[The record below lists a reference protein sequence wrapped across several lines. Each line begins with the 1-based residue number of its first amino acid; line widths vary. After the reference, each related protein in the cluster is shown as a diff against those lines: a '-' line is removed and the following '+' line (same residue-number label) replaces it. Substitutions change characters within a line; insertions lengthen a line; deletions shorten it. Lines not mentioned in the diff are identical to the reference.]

1 MKKFGWPTSKFGG
14 EEMKSRWLERIE
26 VTLPIMELI
35 DEKFFGLSQFFTP
48 KCVVFGGVVVAAV
61 NGELFDG
68 DVDVAVSPNEF
79 PALISAISGS
89 PKFVQQRNS
98 SIDSAPYRNSNLE
111 ARVRGI
117 ANFTTF
123 GGKKVQIISSK
134 RESEDS
140 FEDALEVVRGV
151 DFSCCAIAVD
161 IYGQIFEVIK
171 GAYDDC
177 VSKKLRIVRDK
188 GELSAI
194 SLRRRLDKYTKRG
207 FTSVEDYMPLL
218 LELEKNQ
225 PKEEKKM
232 LSGAA
237 LAYEIHRH
245 IFIDRVEDHTKVV
258 MDKGIYRRFPATETT
273 DFMDLLYNI
282 LHELYVNMSPVV
294 ADEEIDPEIFGD
306 EDGNGNTIF
315 AFEPYDDNVN
325 WKQFES
331 EILRMLSNHTEYF
344 N

>member
-1 MKKFGWPTSKFGG
+1 
-14 EEMKSRWLERIE
+14 
-26 VTLPIMELI
+26 
-35 DEKFFGLSQFFTP
+35 
-48 KCVVFGGVVVAAV
+48 
-61 NGELFDG
+61 
-68 DVDVAVSPNEF
+68 VDVAVSPNEF

-89 PKFVQQRNS
+89 PKFVQERNS
-98 SIDSAPYRNSNLE
+98 SMGSSAYRNSNLE
-111 ARVRGI
+111 SRVRGI

-188 GELSAI
+188 GELSVI
-194 SLRRRLDKYTKRG
+194 SLRRRLEKYTKRG
-207 FTSVEDYMPLL
+207 FTSVEDYTPLV

-225 PKEEKKM
+225 PKEEEKK
-232 LSGAA
+232 LSGAM
-237 LAYEIHRH
+237 LVHELHRY
-245 IFIDRVEDHTKVV
+245 IYTDRVDDRNKIFME
-258 MDKGIYRRFPATETT
+258 KGIHKRFPATESS
-273 DFMDLLYNI
+273 DFMDLVYTI
-282 LHELYVNMSPVV
+282 LHDIYVNMSPMV
-294 ADEEIDPEIFGD
+294 ANDEFDPEIFGD
-306 EDGNGNTIF
+306 DDNDGNTIF
-315 AFEPYDDNVN
+315 VFDPYDDNVN
-325 WKQFES
+325 WKQLEA
-331 EILRMLSNHTEYF
+331 EVLRLLSNHQEYF